1 MNTEQRMK
9 NSNEIPIAIVAE
21 LHERLNQLGYILKRL
36 SMQIFSECLFY
47 IYVGGF
53 DAEILR

>member
-53 DAEILR
+53 